1 MDDKNFY
8 LELALKIED
17 VIGKTRSK
25 TFKNLKKGDIVLIQ
39 MPLVCNTYGR
49 QTYQVWAKL
58 SRISLDELGNF
69 LDQEVLSERTSMTDL
84 EGYLG
89 PSGIFKTT
97 RVDPSYLKIMD
108 YCTNICLVSGTE
120 VCDTCPLRLKN

>member
-1 MDDKNFY
+1 MEDKNFY

-17 VIGKTRSK
+17 ISEKTRSK
-25 TFKNLKKGDIVLIQ
+25 TFKNFKKGDIVLIQ
-39 MPLVCNTYGR
+39 MPIVRNSYYG
-49 QTYQVWAKL
+49 QVSQVWAKL
-58 SRISLDELGNF
+58 SRISLDKSGNF
-69 LDQEVLSERTSMTDL
+69 LDQEVLNERVSMTDL
-84 EGYLG
+84 EYYLG

-97 RVDPSYLKIMD
+97 KVDPSYLKIMD